1 MEREPWGEEIMD
13 GENGICAL
21 GEERARS
28 MSMRRSGGAQWRLWL
43 WQLLNWTCGEVA
55 VDSVA
60 YG

>member
-1 MEREPWGEEIMD
+1 MD